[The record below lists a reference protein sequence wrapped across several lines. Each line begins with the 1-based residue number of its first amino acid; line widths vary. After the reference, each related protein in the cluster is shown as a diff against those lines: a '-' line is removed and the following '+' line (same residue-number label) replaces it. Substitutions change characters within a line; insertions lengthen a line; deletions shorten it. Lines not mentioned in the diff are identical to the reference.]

1 MEMNHQLWQE
11 YKGEQSNKKEKE
23 KRNPHFTDYFCLW
36 TALQATEV

>member
-1 MEMNHQLWQE
+1 MNHQLWQE
-11 YKGEQSNKKEKE
+11 YKGEQSNKKEE